1 MLPAQ
6 EKSVN
11 LFRGGAPLNPPY
23 PQGRPTH
30 QPRMRAHAW
39 AWGAQAWGL
48 AERADHLAWGVGGC
62 EGVAGGGKVAGFR
75 RGRRNPA
82 NVGEAGGAIFSTQIA
97 PF

>member
-1 MLPAQ
+1 
-6 EKSVN
+6 
-11 LFRGGAPLNPPY
+11 
-23 PQGRPTH
+23 
-30 QPRMRAHAW
+30 MRAHAW

-62 EGVAGGGKVAGFR
+62 EGVAAGAGGGKVAGFR